1 MFFGLVLIL
10 AIVGIGFFA
19 YKGIKEYGDF
29 KSYATSLIVKK
40 VSEKVNLT
48 NEQVSQIESGNYE
61 AIVEDFQENITPEQ
75 INCAVSVVGEE
86 RAAELVEKQNP
97 TPTEIFKLTK
107 CY

>member
-29 KSYATSLIVKK
+29 KSYATSLIAKK
-40 VSEKVNLT
+40 ASEKMNLT
-48 NEQVSQIESGNYE
+48 DEQVSQIESGNYE
-61 AIVEDFQENITPEQ
+61 AIVEDLQENITPEQ
-75 INCAVSVVGEE
+75 INCAVSVVGEA
-86 RAAELVEKQNP
+86 RALELLEKQNP
-97 TPTEIFKLTK
+97 TPAEVLKLSK